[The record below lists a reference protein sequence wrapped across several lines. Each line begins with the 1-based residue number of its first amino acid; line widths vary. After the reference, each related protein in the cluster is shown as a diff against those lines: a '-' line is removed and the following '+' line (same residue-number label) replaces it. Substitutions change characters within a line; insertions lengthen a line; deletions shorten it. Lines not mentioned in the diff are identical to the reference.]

1 VRTARETGLCCEQQR
16 LRVIFLRA
24 PDMLTTRGA
33 AESQALLLH
42 SDMVHRGAER
52 VNHGK
57 VCGQLD
63 EGGLLRLRA
72 PPAMSGVDNN

>member
-1 VRTARETGLCCEQQR
+1 
-16 LRVIFLRA
+16 
-24 PDMLTTRGA
+24 MLTTRGA